1 VFFSLAW
8 LFWGRQE
15 GSQNMSKMKINGKD
29 YALEDLSASAKET
42 IKSIQF
48 VDEQIQQKRN
58 EWAIADTARMAYAAA
73 LKRDVKA

>member
-8 LFWGRQE
+8 LFVGQQE
-15 GSQNMSKMKINGKD
+15 GSENMTKININGKD
-29 YALEDLSASAKET
+29 YALDDLSESAKET

-58 EWAIADTARMAYAAA
+58 EWAVADTARMAYAAA